1 MGIAGI
7 EMGFELSKEEGEY
20 LVRLA
25 RRAIE
30 TTLRTGETITTA
42 GVPEKLRTPCGV
54 FVTLNR
60 VSGDAHSLRGCIG
73 FPYPTMPLAEAV
85 VDSAISAALRDPRFQ
100 PVTPSE
106 MDSIIVEVS
115 VLTPPNKIKV
125 ERTDEH
131 PRWVEVGV
139 DGLIVSRGQNRGLLL
154 PQVPVEWGWDAEEF
168 LTQCCLKAWLPP
180 DAWLLP
186 GTEISKF
193 QAIIFSEETPEGSIK
208 RVELEKG

>member
-1 MGIAGI
+1 
-7 EMGFELSKEEGEY
+7 MGFELSTEEGEY

-30 TTLRTGETITTA
+30 TKLKTGEAIKPADTT
-42 GVPEKLRTPCGV
+42 EKLRTPCGV

-60 VSGDAHSLRGCIG
+60 VLGGAHSLRGCIG
-73 FPYPTMPLAEAV
+73 FPYPIMPLAEAV

-100 PVTPSE
+100 PVTLGE
-106 MDSIIVEVS
+106 MDSIVVEVS
-115 VLTPPNKIKV
+115 VLTPPEKINV
-125 ERTDEH
+125 DGPDEY
-131 PRWVEVGV
+131 PLWVEVGV

-154 PQVPVEWGWDAEEF
+154 PQVPVEWKWDAEEF

-186 GTEISKF
+186 GTEVSKF
-193 QAIIFSEETPEGSIK
+193 QAIIFSEEAPRGAIR
-208 RVELEKG
+208 RVELERG